1 MLDFTFNLPT
11 LLKFGRDAE
20 DAVGRLV
27 RDQGGTRALV
37 LYGGGSAVRSG
48 LLDRVLSS
56 LEAAGIPASAL
67 GGVRPNPLSDL
78 VRTAIGRA
86 RADGADFIVGVGGG
100 SVIDTAKAVAAG
112 VPYEGDFWDFYGG
125 AASPAE
131 ALPVGVVLTTAAT
144 GSEADGDSVITDA
157 STRLKREANGACLR
171 PRFALMDPA
180 LTCTLPAF
188 QTACGIFDIMSHL
201 IEAYLTATPD
211 VAVSDRL
218 LEGVMLAVIDESS
231 RVLADPGAYGP
242 RANIMWAANIAL
254 NGMAGAG
261 RAQDWASHEIE
272 YALSSRYGI
281 AHGAGL
287 AVVHP
292 AVLEASL
299 RARPEAAVPRL
310 AQLAV
315 RVWGCRDDFFEPER
329 SAAEGIDRLR
339 SWARGLG
346 LPTALREVPGARR
359 DDIDSL
365 ARETCHAGGRAGA
378 VGGFAAFDEAAVA
391 AILESAW

>member
-100 SVIDTAKAVAAG
+100 SVIDYNVSEVRNIDA
-112 VPYEGDFWDFYGG
+112 FWAFSVGEPP
-125 AASPAE
+125 PAE

-201 IEAYLTATPD
+201 I
-211 VAVSDRL
+211 
-218 LEGVMLAVIDESS
+218 
-231 RVLADPGAYGP
+231 
-242 RANIMWAANIAL
+242 
-254 NGMAGAG
+254 
-261 RAQDWASHEIE
+261 
-272 YALSSRYGI
+272 
-281 AHGAGL
+281 
-287 AVVHP
+287 
-292 AVLEASL
+292 
-299 RARPEAAVPRL
+299 
-310 AQLAV
+310 
-315 RVWGCRDDFFEPER
+315 
-329 SAAEGIDRLR
+329 
-339 SWARGLG
+339 
-346 LPTALREVPGARR
+346 
-359 DDIDSL
+359 
-365 ARETCHAGGRAGA
+365 
-378 VGGFAAFDEAAVA
+378 
-391 AILESAW
+391 